1 MTINAHSMEY
11 LDLCGVLESQRS
23 KIQKDLKDNISTLEK
38 YLDSEG
44 NQTLGQIHREI
55 QKKKMKIDEYDDDG
69 NKLMEKIPS
78 IIAPTENGWQSPPW
92 HYYLLDKSLKG
103 DFRIIVTAEN
113 ARQICEQVMIS
124 SDISP
129 KVV

>member
-113 ARQICEQVMIS
+113 ARQICE
-124 SDISP
+124 
-129 KVV
+129 